1 MSALA
6 ASVRRMSSAAAQS
19 KERFVLPLGASVLP
33 RGYAVTGLHCGVKKN
48 VGVPDLAVLRSTT
61 TRTASA
67 GVFTRN
73 AFRAAPV
80 LVSEE
85 VLRATHGR
93 AAALVVNS
101 GCANAVTGARG
112 LEHAWAMARALG
124 TQPDALVMSTG
135 VIGQHL
141 PIDRVVAG
149 IHRSAHTLG
158 SDADAWMR
166 AGRGFM
172 TTDTF
177 PKVRA
182 ASFDLPGV
190 GTVRMA
196 GITKGAGMI
205 HPDMVGIP
213 HATLL
218 GVIATDAPVSPEAL
232 SSALQYATDR
242 SFNAISVDG
251 DTSTN
256 DALVAFANGAAVAED
271 AKEITEADG
280 AAFTALRDALTGF
293 AAELAQLVVR
303 DGEGATKFVTVT
315 VNGASSFAD
324 AQAVARTVSTSA
336 LVKTALFGED
346 ANWGRVLAAVGRT
359 ALSSPVDP
367 SKVSVAFVPRD
378 GTPDLKLLV
387 DGEPENV
394 DEERAKRILQE
405 EDLEVKIELGMGKE
419 STKYWT
425 CDFSHEYVTINGSY
439 RS

>member
-1 MSALA
+1 M
-6 ASVRRMSSAAAQS
+6 AAARVCGLRCMSTAVKS
-19 KERFVLPLGASVLP
+19 KDRFVLPLAEDALP
-33 RGYAVTGLHCGVKKN
+33 RGFSLTGLHCGVKKKAD
-48 VGVPDLAVLRSTT
+48 VLDLAVLSSTT
-61 TRTASA
+61 QRTAAA
-67 GVFTRN
+67 GVFTTN

-80 LVSEE
+80 FVSEQ
-85 VLRATHGR
+85 VLRSSKGR
-93 AAALVVNS
+93 ANSLVVNS
-101 GCANAVTGARG
+101 GCANAVTGERG
-112 LEHAWAMARALG
+112 MNDAWAMARA
-124 TQPDALVMSTG
+124 TASESLVMSTG

-141 PIDRVVAG
+141 PIEKVVAG
-149 IHRSAHTLG
+149 IRAAPASLG
-158 SDADAWMR
+158 SDSAAWMR
-166 AGRGFM
+166 AARAFM

-182 ASFDLPGV
+182 RSFNLPGW
-190 GTVRMA
+190 GTARIA

-205 HPDMVGIP
+205 HPEMVATP

-218 GVIATDAPVSPEAL
+218 GVIATDAPVSPDALRSAL
-232 SSALQYATDR
+232 SFATDR

-256 DALVAFANGAAVAED
+256 DALIAFANGAAASAD
-271 AKEITEADG
+271 AQEITETDTE
-280 AAFTALRDALTGF
+280 AFAALRNELTGF

-303 DGEGATKFVTVT
+303 DGEGATKFVTVD
-315 VNGASSFAD
+315 VRGARSFAD

-359 ALSSPVDP
+359 PLSEPVNP
-367 SKVSVAFVPRD
+367 NRVSVSFIPTD
-378 GTPDLKLLV
+378 GSAELKLLV
-387 DGEPENV
+387 NGEPEAL
-394 DEERAKRILQE
+394 DEARAKTILEE
-405 EDLEVKIELGMGKE
+405 EDLEVRIDLGMGKE

>member
-6 ASVRRMSSAAAQS
+6 ASVL
-19 KERFVLPLGASVLP
+19 KERFVLPLSASVLP

-48 VGVPDLAVLRSTT
+48 AGVPDLAVLHLTT
-61 TRTASA
+61 GTASA

-73 AFRAAPV
+73 EFRAAPV
-80 LVSEE
+80 LVFEE

-112 LEHAWAMARALG
+112 LERAWAMAC
-124 TQPDALVMSTG
+124 ALVMSPG
-135 VIGQHL
+135 VIGEHL
-141 PIDRVVAG
+141 PIYRVVAG
-149 IHRSAHTLG
+149 
-158 SDADAWMR
+158 MVR

-172 TTDTF
+172 TTDTGIH
-177 PKVRA
+177 R
-182 ASFDLPGV
+182 FDLPGV
-190 GTVRMA
+190 GTARMA

-205 HPDMVGIP
+205 HRDMVGIP
-213 HATLL
+213 HATLFF
-218 GVIATDAPVSPEAL
+218 VIATNAPVSPEAL
-232 SSALQYATDR
+232 SSALHYATDR

-271 AKEITEADG
+271 AKEITEVDG

-293 AAELAQLVVR
+293 TAELAQLVVR

-315 VNGASSFAD
+315 VNGCC
-324 AQAVARTVSTSA
+324 TVSTSA
-336 LVKTALFGED
+336 LVKTVLFGED

-359 ALSSPVDP
+359 ALSSPLNP
-367 SKVSVAFVPRD
+367 SKISVSFVPRD

-387 DGEPENV
+387 NGEPENV

-425 CDFSHEYVTINGSY
+425 CDFSPEYVTINGSY